1 MLLDCIHILLW
12 GKLNNIDI
20 LKFDEYP
27 KVETPQGSLLTPA
40 LAEDETWGKSG
51 PVAPAYGDLG
61 ESGSED

>member
-1 MLLDCIHILLW
+1 
-12 GKLNNIDI
+12 LNNIDI